1 MENNS
6 TSSLSQ
12 QEPSPQCIDT
22 STSSTPLPPQPPVA
36 TDESSKVMTSHDKPT
51 DNIIHTNTTHNSIQL
66 EKPHRTMEGT
76 LYRGGGIPSTSAPS
90 YPERVGMLSVFAVG
104 GRDYAPQLM
113 MPFPGAMLGYGGGW
127 GLGRGMPA
135 TRGGTNTSSDLTNRM
150 GDFLQHRLA
159 QVTFDPLQP
168 PYDSVQTYGLEGS
181 GSQAGS
187 LSSLESEGDRELEA
201 AGGIEEWG
209 PKFNRLVAIY
219 KEREQEKEVE
229 KKGKE
234 KGEVKEEASERG
246 ETEDSKG
253 KGLNGK
259 PKAGEIATE
268 VQMTDDKG
276 EGIEL

>member
-1 MENNS
+1 
-6 TSSLSQ
+6 
-12 QEPSPQCIDT
+12 
-22 STSSTPLPPQPPVA
+22 
-36 TDESSKVMTSHDKPT
+36 
-51 DNIIHTNTTHNSIQL
+51 
-66 EKPHRTMEGT
+66 MEGT
-76 LYRGGGIPSTSAPS
+76 LYRGGGIPSTSGPS

-113 MPFPGAMLGYGGGW
+113 VPFPGAMLGYGGGW
-127 GLGRGMPA
+127 GLERGLPA
-135 TRGGTNTSSDLTNRM
+135 TSGGANTSSDLTNRM

-187 LSSLESEGDRELEA
+187 LSSLESEGDRELET

-219 KEREQEKEVE
+219 KEREQEKEE
-229 KKGKE
+229 AKKGKE
-234 KGEVKEEASERG
+234 KGEVKEGASERG
-246 ETEDSKG
+246 ETEESEG
-253 KGLNGK
+253 KGPNDK
-259 PKAGEIATE
+259 PKVGEIATE
-268 VQMTDDKG
+268 VQMEDDKG